1 MQLLGRA
8 WDDDKLVGMAYAF
21 EHYAEAAGNGHVAA
35 STAPALSY
43 GQPAMARTGLV
54 RDRRTNTY
62 AQQLAIQNTTAEPI
76 AGPVL
81 LLLDNLSANATLANR
96 AGVVA
101 NYPPL
106 GGAYIS
112 VPGTAGGLAPGAS
125 ASVVLQFSNPT
136 NGAITYTTRILPGTV
151 IP

>member
-1 MQLLGRA
+1 M
-8 WDDDKLVGMAYAF
+8 
-21 EHYAEAAGNGHVAA
+21 
-35 STAPALSY
+35 T
-43 GQPAMARTGLV
+43 
-54 RDRRTNTY
+54 
-62 AQQLAIQNTTAEPI
+62 IQNSSADPI
-76 AGPVL
+76 AGPVF

-96 AGVVA
+96 TGVVA

-106 GGAYIS
+106 SGPYIS

-136 NGAITYTTRILPGTV
+136 NVAITFTTRVLPGTV